1 MRLALSLACKGE
13 SVERI
18 ACEAC
23 NMSISTFTYVITTE
37 EVIMIGYIKG
47 TIEGIMQDSILLEN
61 NGIGY
66 RIYTSSM
73 VLSQIQGLHQEA
85 MLFTYLHVRED
96 ELSLFGFPTTEE
108 LDTFKLLLGVNGIGP
123 KAALSILSVLSVRD
137 LSLAIMAGDT
147 KAITKANGI
156 GAKGANRVIMELKD
170 KLHFDD
176 IFDVDSG
183 YDGVDASDANV
194 GNGSSME
201 DTVLALVS
209 LGYSEFESIKAI
221 KQIPGAEQMESEEL
235 LKAAL
240 KKMF

>member
-1 MRLALSLACKGE
+1 
-13 SVERI
+13 
-18 ACEAC
+18 
-23 NMSISTFTYVITTE
+23 
-37 EVIMIGYIKG
+37 MIGYIKG
-47 TIEGIMQDSILLEN
+47 TIEGIMQDGILLEN

-66 RIYTSSM
+66 RILTSGM
-73 VLSQIQGLHQEA
+73 VLDRIGNMHQDT

-96 ELSLFGFPTTEE
+96 EMTLFGFPTTEE

-123 KAALSILSVLSVRD
+123 KAALSILSVLTVRD
-137 LSLAIMAGDT
+137 LSLAIMAGDV

-170 KLHFDD
+170 KMSFDD
-176 IFDVDSG
+176 MFGMEDG
-183 YDGVDASDANV
+183 YNDTSEIRAVHNSNNV
-194 GNGSSME
+194 E

-209 LGYSEFESIKAI
+209 LGYSEFEAVKAI
-221 KQIPGAEQMESEEL
+221 KQIPDADRMESEEL